1 MEAGMSAAQMNASS
15 QAKASSGAMGETLI
29 GLGVVIAAILIGAL
43 VYFGKGSGTASG
55 YDLNVRLAKAD
66 GLGVGTEVRLSGI
79 KVGSV
84 TDMTLDPRTF
94 LVTVHMQMEPGIEVP
109 VDSSILVTSAGL
121 LGSPYLS
128 ITPGGDDAVLKPG
141 GTIENAQGSIDIM
154 SLVGRFATGA
164 ATTNTPPAPQALP
177 DGP

>member
-1 MEAGMSAAQMNASS
+1 MSAAG
-15 QAKASSGAMGETLI
+15 QARAQSGAMGETLI
-29 GLGVVIAAILIGAL
+29 GLGVVVAALLIGAAI
-43 VYFGKGSGTASG
+43 YFGKGAGSGSG

-66 GLGVGTEVRLSGI
+66 GLGAGTEVRLSGI

-84 TDMTLDPRTF
+84 TEMTLDPRTF
-94 LVTVHMQMEPGIEVP
+94 LVTVHMRIDPTVEVP

-128 ITPGGDDAVLKPG
+128 ITPGGDDAVLPPG

-154 SLVGRFATGA
+154 SLVGRFATGG
-164 ATTNTPPAPQALP
+164 ATSNTPPAPQALP

>member
-1 MEAGMSAAQMNASS
+1 MSAVP
-15 QAKASSGAMGETLI
+15 AKAAPQGNLTETLI
-29 GLGVVIAAILIGAL
+29 GLGVVLAAALILLAVTFAKGTGGGA
-43 VYFGKGSGTASG
+43 G
-55 YDLNVRLAKAD
+55 YELNVKLSKAD

-128 ITPGGDDAVLKPG
+128 ITPGGDDKVLPAG
-141 GTIENAQGSIDIM
+141 GMIENAQGSIDLM

-164 ATTNTPPAPQALP
+164 STTNTPPAPTAPQALP

>member
-1 MEAGMSAAQMNASS
+1 MSADSQVKAAS
-15 QAKASSGAMGETLI
+15 QGNLTQTLV
-29 GLGVVIAAILIGAL
+29 GLLVVLAAALILL
-43 VYFGKGSGTASG
+43 FVYLGKGAGGVSG
-55 YDLNVRLAKAD
+55 YDLNVKLSKAD

-84 TDMTLDPRTF
+84 TEMTLDPRTF
-94 LVTVHMQMEPGIEVP
+94 LVTVHMQMEPDVQVP

-128 ITPGGDDAVLKPG
+128 ITPGGDDKNLTAG
-141 GTIENAQGSIDIM
+141 GTIENSQGSIDIM

-164 ATTNTPPAPQALP
+164 ATTNTPPPTPQALP

>member
-1 MEAGMSAAQMNASS
+1 MSAAPAKTASQGNLS
-15 QAKASSGAMGETLI
+15 ETLV
-29 GLGVVIAAILIGAL
+29 GLGVVLAAALILALAIL
-43 VYFGKGSGTASG
+43 GKGTGASTG
-55 YDLNVRLAKAD
+55 YDLNVKLAKAD

-84 TDMTLDPRTF
+84 TDLTLDPRTF
-94 LVTVHMQMEPGIEVP
+94 LVTVHMRMEPRVEVP

-128 ITPGGDDAVLKPG
+128 ITPGGDDKVLAPG
-141 GTIENAQGSIDIM
+141 GSIENAQGSIDIM

-164 ATTNTPPAPQALP
+164 ATTNTPPPLSSPQALP

>member
-1 MEAGMSAAQMNASS
+1 MSAADPGRAAS
-15 QAKASSGAMGETLI
+15 QGNLTETLV
-29 GLGVVIAAILIGAL
+29 GLGVVLAAALILLL
-43 VYFGKGSGTASG
+43 VMLGKGSGGASG
-55 YDLNVRLAKAD
+55 YDLNVKLSKAD

-84 TDMTLDPRTF
+84 TEMTLDPRTF
-94 LVTVHMQMEPGIEVP
+94 LVTIHMRMEPDVQVP

-128 ITPGGDDAVLKPG
+128 ITPGGDDKNLAAG

-164 ATTNTPPAPQALP
+164 ATTNTPPPQALP

>member
-1 MEAGMSAAQMNASS
+1 MSAAG
-15 QAKASSGAMGETLI
+15 QAKSSAGAPSETLI
-29 GLGVVIAAILIGAL
+29 GLGVVIAALAIGAL
-43 VYFGKGSGTASG
+43 IYFGKGMGGGSG
-55 YDLNVRLAKAD
+55 YDLTVRLAKAD

-84 TDMTLDPRTF
+84 TDMTLDPNTF
-94 LVTVHMQMEPGIEVP
+94 LVTVHMRMDPQVQVP

-128 ITPGGDDAVLKPG
+128 ITPGGDDKMLPPG
-141 GTIENAQGSIDIM
+141 GAIENAQGSIDIM
-154 SLVGRFATGA
+154 SLVGRFATGG
-164 ATTNTPPAPQALP
+164 ATSNTPPPAPQALP